1 MVFKCKILTFA
12 WKFCVDDVI
21 AVDVSAVVTD
31 LHPSIRTEP
40 RGMMI

>member
-12 WKFCVDDVI
+12 WKFCGDDVI
-21 AVDVSAVVTD
+21 AVEVSAVVTNCS
-31 LHPSIRTEP
+31 PSIRTEP